1 MAKARPS
8 LDITA
13 RPVST
18 FVAPNQNAVAAELYD
33 QQAVQNA
40 LQFADAFSNLSVSAA
55 RLAGALK
62 QEWNEEEILKGQD
75 LVNQSRR
82 SYQQLVSEGQIKP
95 TENPWFAIGAQK
107 ASGTM
112 EAAKARANFETLLEK
127 KIQEDPNFLD
137 DPRGFD
143 AFAYQ
148 YTQNVNQFIGDAS
161 YMSRAFYESF
171 NPFVGAM
178 QAKHEQRVVEHNNKK
193 IFDGASAAIMQ
204 AVYDLSELPV
214 PFDVIEIAPD
224 SEQTTINDELR
235 QKYEQARAK
244 EKELTARLKEIE
256 ASGQKRGR
264 QTLRELEESVKVTDE
279 LMAQLK
285 VIIEIDELRGKKE
298 TPVPGG
304 ARTIEVLQA
313 AQKKLDE
320 FALSG
325 VPSNQVN
332 MVVANSLIEEMKSGE
347 NPKAALFL
355 LSKLTTGTGKL
366 FNSKEVSNAFQRAL
380 PEIVKNESRLTD
392 AEFNRVTEVISKQVM
407 PQVLSGYLSY
417 DEGAETVRKEA
428 SKYTGAKGVD
438 SLLSRYESDYNR
450 AKAQQ
455 EKVFQQSQSDAIYS
469 ILTEA
474 QTNPD
479 RDALMQKIKDLKLP
493 PEQLFRATELFNREF
508 DAAAETRQLNATIQ
522 ATNTLWVG
530 TGQGD
535 GLFPNIDRELDE
547 AAKPGSTSIPSWGPY
562 DRAIKDFTTDT
573 LGLQPSQDQFN
584 RVREDAFVKIS
595 RKIDEWEAKYRP
607 APGDNPETLQF
618 KQQMGYKATAMRMT
632 LAAQFDDPR
641 YLSDIYKS
649 FYEEL
654 NPQAVETDRPLPA
667 TELMINAFMFARD
680 NNNNIDAILP
690 TGENGKEVVK
700 MLEYA
705 AGRVRRGEDLRAVA
719 QDVSSMR
726 LFGRETGKD
735 PFDVKNPLKWVDQ
748 FGGDQ
753 DSTKNIV
760 GALEDIRDFAKAS
773 SPTGQLETDAVP
785 YMDYAF
791 RTAWAKAIQDNGM
804 ASQYAYRAAKE
815 QLLNDHVFVRGS
827 MIPRTA
833 LGDKNE
839 AFLEAFLDVNFPNN
853 PNATFVVV
861 SLPGARETLLGVRE
875 NGQPLVNK
883 FFRASELT
891 RPDTPEGRKVFD
903 AALDKAVL
911 GRKTFTPLTTGQAL
925 TGWLWNNQ

>member
-1 MAKARPS
+1 MAKSRPS
-8 LDITA
+8 LDVTA

-33 QQAVQNA
+33 QQTVQNA

-62 QEWNEEEILKGQD
+62 QQSNEEEILKGQD

-178 QAKHEQRVVEHNNKK
+178 QAKHEQRVVEHNQNK
-193 IFDGASAAIMQ
+193 ILSGAGALVDQ
-204 AVYDLSELPV
+204 VVYDFGNTDPAFHKGLLAYFQTQ
-214 PFDVIEIAPD
+214 FD
-224 SEQTTINDELR
+224 N
-235 QKYEQARAK
+235 Y
-244 EKELTARLKEIE
+244 
-256 ASGQKRGR
+256 
-264 QTLRELEESVKVTDE
+264 
-279 LMAQLK
+279 
-285 VIIEIDELRGKKE
+285 
-298 TPVPGG
+298 
-304 ARTIEVLQA
+304 
-313 AQKKLDE
+313 
-320 FALSG
+320 ALSG
-325 VPSNQVN
+325 VPSHQVN
-332 MVVANSLIEEMKSGE
+332 VAVAAHLIDAASTGDNPQQALDLLNGVKAGTGRLADVREVKDLLRRA
-347 NPKAALFL
+347 NPKIQE
-355 LSKLTTGTGKL
+355 
-366 FNSKEVSNAFQRAL
+366 N
-380 PEIVKNESRLTD
+380 ISRLTD
-392 AEFNRVTEVISKQVM
+392 AEFSRVTGVIEKEVM
-407 PQVLSGYLSY
+407 PRVLGGYLSY
-417 DEGAETVRKEA
+417 DAGAEIVRKEA

-438 SLLSRYESDYNR
+438 NLLSRYESDYNR

-469 ILTEA
+469 VLTEA

-479 RDALMQKIKDLKLP
+479 RNALMQKIKDLNLP
-493 PEQLFRATELFNREF
+493 PEQFFRATELFNREF

-547 AAKPGSTSIPSWGPY
+547 AAKPGSTSIPSWGDY
-562 DRAIKDFTTDT
+562 DRAVKDFTTDT
-573 LGLQPSQDQFN
+573 LGLQPSQDQFK

-595 RKIDEWEAKYRP
+595 RKVDEWEAKYRP

-641 YLSDIYKS
+641 YLSDTYKS

-680 NNNNIDAILP
+680 NNQNIDAILP

-753 DSTKNIV
+753 ATTQNIV
-760 GALEDIRDFAKAS
+760 GALEEIRSAASAS

-791 RTAWAKAIQDNGM
+791 RTAWANAIQDNGM

-815 QLLNDHVFVRGS
+815 QLLKDHVFVRGS

-839 AFLEAFLDVNFPNN
+839 AFLEAFLDINFPNN

-861 SLPGARETLLGVRE
+861 SLPGARETLFGVRE
-875 NGQPLVNK
+875 NGQPLVLVDSEGKALPNRFYK
-883 FFRASELT
+883 ASELT

-903 AALDKAVL
+903 AALDRAIINRRPTDQSTILKF
-911 GRKTFTPLTTGQAL
+911 KTPQEAN
-925 TGWLWNNQ
+925 GWLWRIKEASGL